1 LGVKKSFV
9 LCRSMYMPA
18 THSVYWLQLTRLV
31 TLVLACFGGDGA
43 GRMRLMG
50 ARAEEAVGECFPGG
64 LGGGP

>member
-1 LGVKKSFV
+1 MRRYSYPLDCG
-9 LCRSMYMPA
+9 RD
-18 THSVYWLQLTRLV
+18 R
-31 TLVLACFGGDGA
+31 A